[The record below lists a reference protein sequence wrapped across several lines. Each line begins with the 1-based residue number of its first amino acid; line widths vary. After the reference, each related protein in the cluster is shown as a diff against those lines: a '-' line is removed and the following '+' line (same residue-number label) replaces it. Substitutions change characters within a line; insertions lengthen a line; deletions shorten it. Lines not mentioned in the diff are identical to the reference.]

1 MKYLLPLLC
10 ASLLFA
16 APNRVLLLS
25 INTENDPELGSHLL
39 TTVTTSLSNN
49 QSISLI
55 PPKEVNLFASTE
67 NLEPGKDLSKIV
79 AHFNTQQPIDAAI
92 TIILAPLSVNKQRQ
106 ILWVTGEQHYFQSA
120 ELLVTTAADSTL
132 FSGTL
137 TEETI
142 ISTGY
147 CGIFTC
153 TQANLSAVEH
163 VKIHKDILKKL
174 GQSLTKTI
182 DRLIFE
188 TP

>member
-1 MKYLLPLLC
+1 MRYLLPFLC

-39 TTVTTSLSNN
+39 TTVTTTLSNN

-55 PPKEVNLFASTE
+55 SPLEVNLFASIE

-79 AHFNTQQPIDAAI
+79 AHFNAKQPVDAAI
-92 TIILAPLSVNKQRQ
+92 TITLAPLSVNKQRQ
-106 ILWVTGEQHYFQSA
+106 FLWVTGEQHYFQSA
-120 ELLVTTAADSTL
+120 ELLVTTASDSTL

-137 TEETI
+137 TEETTI
-142 ISTGY
+142 ATGY

-153 TQANLSAVEH
+153 TQPNLSAVEH
-163 VKIHKDILKKL
+163 VRTHKNILQKL